1 MIDVKKQVE
10 QTEQQDKLVIGNV
23 VSIAMDKTAVV
34 TVERRVA
41 HKFYGKIIKRTT
53 KYYVHDPENKLLV
66 GDVVKIKQS
75 RPISKLKRWVIQEVM
90 NTKQA

>member
-10 QTEQQDKLVIGNV
+10 ESQQDRVVIGNV
-23 VSIAMDKTAVV
+23 VSNAMDKTAVV

-75 RPISKLKRWVIQEVM
+75 RPISKLKRWVIQEVI
-90 NTKQA
+90 NTQQA